1 MEDQMKQLYTTIAL
15 IFFTSLLIIANLNAQ
30 EKLNDKINKIDG
42 EVQKITITADGKEYL
57 FEGDEAAKLF
67 EKMKSS
73 KRQSFVWNSSDDES
87 TKKKVII
94 LNADGE
100 NEVIEIE
107 SEDDNVYI
115 IKKDKDLDNVS
126 GGITK
131 KVKVE
136 IEDGNKKVTVTT
148 KENGEEKTEVYEGK
162 EAEEYIEKMKAENK
176 DFNISIDDNK
186 DGKKVKKIIIETD
199 KEVE

>member
-1 MEDQMKQLYTTIAL
+1 MKRLYTTIAL
-15 IFFTSLLIIANLNAQ
+15 IFFTSLLINANLNAQ

-42 EVQKITITADGKEYL
+42 EIQKITITADGKEYL

-73 KRQSFVWNSSDDES
+73 KSQSFVWNTSDDES

-94 LNADGE
+94 LDADGE

-126 GGITK
+126 DGITK

-176 DFNISIDDNK
+176 DFNISIEENK